1 VLERDAWVGKGSF
14 TYGGHHVDDVPL
26 TLDED

>member
-1 VLERDAWVGKGSF
+1 VLEQDAWVGKGSF

-26 TLDED
+26 TLVD

>member
-1 VLERDAWVGKGSF
+1 VLERAWVGKGSF